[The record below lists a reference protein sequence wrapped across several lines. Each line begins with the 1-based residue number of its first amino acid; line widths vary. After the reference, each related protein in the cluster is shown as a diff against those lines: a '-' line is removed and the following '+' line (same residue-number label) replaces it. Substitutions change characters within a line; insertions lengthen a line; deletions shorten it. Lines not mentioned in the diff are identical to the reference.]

1 MAKIK
6 THKSSVKR
14 FRVTKTGKV
23 VYKSAGWG
31 HLKAK
36 KLARIKYRKNVNR
49 SLSASA
55 IKTLEHTAPGLF
67 SK

>member
-14 FRVTKTGKV
+14 FRVTKSGKLV
-23 VYKSAGWG
+23 HKVAGWA

-36 KLARIKYRKNVNR
+36 KVAKIKYRKNVGR
-49 SLSASA
+49 SLNDSA

-67 SK
+67 K